1 MVKLPYM
8 LLLHR
13 QLTFGA
19 LNYEPLTAIWENK
32 SYREFRH
39 AFLSGH
45 LPEACAICPKL
56 YGESV

>member
-1 MVKLPYM
+1 MN
-8 LLLHR
+8 
-13 QLTFGA
+13 Q
-19 LNYEPLTAIWENK
+19 EPLTAIRENK
-32 SYREFRH
+32 SYRKFRH